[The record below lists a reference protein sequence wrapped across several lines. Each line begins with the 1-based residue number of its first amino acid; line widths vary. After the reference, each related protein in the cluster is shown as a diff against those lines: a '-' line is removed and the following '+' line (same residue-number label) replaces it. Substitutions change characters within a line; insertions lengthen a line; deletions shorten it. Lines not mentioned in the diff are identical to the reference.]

1 MVFSRLPL
9 DKGNQCSMRHMK
21 AVLHD
26 YINELNALQDKTN
39 DDLIPT
45 PEEVAEWALL
55 SFCGIVAANGLDE
68 PLNTDSQEYSMESQI
83 IALLTSETSHNK
95 KIAIAMKRRVQVMLE
110 PPTVDKLSN
119 LNILCLARFISY
131 LDGSVVELLSA
142 HAMSK
147 NFQRGCGSGFSS
159 IPKLLAAYFSI
170 VLKRNTGFSL
180 PSFVSNTKQLLARPD
195 HTATEAKRIS
205 KLASAIFDLAED
217 LINRST

>member
-68 PLNTDSQEYSMESQI
+68 RQTRKRTNRENVS
-83 IALLTSETSHNK
+83 K
-95 KIAIAMKRRVQVMLE
+95 WKMK
-110 PPTVDKLSN
+110 
-119 LNILCLARFISY
+119 CA
-131 LDGSVVELLSA
+131 
-142 HAMSK
+142 
-147 NFQRGCGSGFSS
+147 
-159 IPKLLAAYFSI
+159 
-170 VLKRNTGFSL
+170 
-180 PSFVSNTKQLLARPD
+180 
-195 HTATEAKRIS
+195 
-205 KLASAIFDLAED
+205 
-217 LINRST
+217 